1 MVRIDL
7 FTMKLTFGWV
17 DPPVEQDSFFICI
30 YVCYFDRVEFAAGD
44 KEIRNFRMIERHYFQ
59 NKLLK
64 SFDFNFPFVVP
75 NSKNNTAE
83 HIYEFPSLKED
94 EGQYMYISSVYMHIL
109 GVIGSPLPTT
119 WTAQGLKELWFSI
132 VSHRVAVKIFISFW
146 FGK

>member
-1 MVRIDL
+1 M
-7 FTMKLTFGWV
+7 
-17 DPPVEQDSFFICI
+17 
-30 YVCYFDRVEFAAGD
+30 EFAAGD

-94 EGQYMYISSVYMHIL
+94 EG
-109 GVIGSPLPTT
+109 
-119 WTAQGLKELWFSI
+119 
-132 VSHRVAVKIFISFW
+132 
-146 FGK
+146 